1 MAAVTVTSR
10 NDSVFGDRRAINAII
25 NIATTG
31 DTWVTGLVKIF
42 SVQFDGGSAAPTG
55 ATFSGGTVT
64 FTSAANTAANVM
76 VVGL

>member
-10 NDSVFGDRRAINAII
+10 DDTVIGDRRMINAII

-42 SVQFDGGSAAPTG
+42 SASFDGARQLHR
-55 ATFSGGTVT
+55 
-64 FTSAANTAANVM
+64 M
-76 VVGL
+76 HL